1 MATMIW
7 GEEIRLKK
15 SVFWLR
21 VSFSQLLS
29 RAEEGKQDFAG
40 WAGGAWRHLIWFALA
55 GKLRGPFA
63 DQ

>member
-1 MATMIW
+1 
-7 GEEIRLKK
+7 LKK